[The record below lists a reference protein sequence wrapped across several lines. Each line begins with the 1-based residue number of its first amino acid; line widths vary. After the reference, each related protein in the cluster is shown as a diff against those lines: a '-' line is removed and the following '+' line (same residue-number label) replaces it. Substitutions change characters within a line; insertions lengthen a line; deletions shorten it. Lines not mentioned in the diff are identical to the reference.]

1 MVRQPS
7 GIPPRALPMK
17 TAFLIAFGLALV
29 GTGAWAMSDT
39 HAAALSARPA
49 TMPAATAAHAADGAI
64 LPYGAMGHRGDTAGA
79 AVLPYGAMSSSSAT
93 TREAI
98 LPYGVL
104 HAAAATPSEA
114 ILPYGAMGPHA
125 AP

>member
-1 MVRQPS
+1 
-7 GIPPRALPMK
+7 MK

-39 HAAALSARPA
+39 HATALNARPA
-49 TMPAATAAHAADGAI
+49 TTPAATAAHDLDGAI
-64 LPYGAMGHRGDTAGA
+64 LPYGAMGHRSETAGA
-79 AVLPYGAMSSSSAT
+79 AVLPYGAMSSTSAP
-93 TREAI
+93 TREVI
-98 LPYGVL
+98 LPYGIM
-104 HAAAATPSEA
+104 HAASVTPSEA